1 MARLSFA
8 LPGFERCERPRTASV
23 RAWRLQP
30 GRLAHGPDE
39 KCGMT
44 GRMPGGFAISPILP
58 DRCPSVG
65 KGVPPLDLR
74 KAKARVKRAKWS
86 MLQQIERTRGMQCQR
101 AVRTSGRRR
110 HARPPC
116 ES

>member
-8 LPGFERCERPRTASV
+8 LPILDRCERPRTASV
-23 RAWRLQP
+23 RAWRLPP
-30 GRLAHGPDE
+30 GRLAQGPDE

-44 GRMPGGFAISPILP
+44 GRPPGGFAMSPILP

-74 KAKARVKRAKWS
+74 KGQAVVKLGKAS
-86 MLQQIERTRGMQCQR
+86 IEQVSHADADFLRGNIL
-101 AVRTSGRRR
+101 
-110 HARPPC
+110 
-116 ES
+116 E